1 MLSIITMNRSGKH
14 KMVTR
19 RTVMDKTPLSEIFC
33 GQLRTRTVINGENEP
48 TENIEP
54 FFTLKLDI
62 GKAKSVREALD
73 MLVNKNTLKVLTYP
87 KTNHELYA

>member
-1 MLSIITMNRSGKH
+1 VCIFAYLFYIYLYFKEVNGKH

-19 RTVMDKTPLSEIFC
+19 RTVMEKTPLSEIFR
-33 GQLRTRTVINGENEP
+33 GQLRTRTVKNGENEP

-62 GKAKSVREALD
+62 EVYYCET
-73 MLVNKNTLKVLTYP
+73 NK
-87 KTNHELYA
+87 

>member
-1 MLSIITMNRSGKH
+1 MYLYLKEVNGKH

-19 RTVMDKTPLSEIFC
+19 RTVMEKTPLSEIFR
-33 GQLRTRTVINGENEP
+33 GQLRTRTVKNGENEP

-62 GKAKSVREALD
+62 EVYYCENS
-73 MLVNKNTLKVLTYP
+73 NYNC
-87 KTNHELYA
+87 NLYIIF